1 MPHDESAL
9 ASWTPEEIAVGR
21 RWVDAW
27 KRAAPE
33 LERIRRAELRQLDT
47 FRAIAQLCG
56 TWNYREPPRAPKST
70 TGLIEQQRLFRRLR
84 P

>member
-1 MPHDESAL
+1 MPRDESAL

-21 RWVDAW
+21 HWVNAW

-33 LERIRRAELRQLDT
+33 LERIRRVELRQLDA
-47 FRAIAQLCG
+47 FHAIAQLCG
-56 TWNYREPPRAPKST
+56 TWNYREPPRAPKPT
-70 TGLIEQQRLFRRLR
+70 TGLIGQQRLFRRLR